1 MTMRAGCN
9 IQACVMHRVLSIV
22 LVYRQRESNDDY
34 GGRVL
39 HSKATAVSA
48 TANGNRLPTLPGL
61 IDLSSYM
68 SNQKSLHKQTDVD
81 GSRMLHTSGP
91 VGFLFLRVSDCYRRF
106 CLQL

>member
-1 MTMRAGCN
+1 M
-9 IQACVMHRVLSIV
+9 
-22 LVYRQRESNDDY
+22 
-34 GGRVL
+34 L

-81 GSRMLHTSGP
+81 GGRMLHTSGP
-91 VGFLFLRVSDCYRRF
+91 VGFLFLRLRLQSKVLSATVRIPKYFWQCSSNEFQMCPHFRSAPLL
-106 CLQL
+106 CL